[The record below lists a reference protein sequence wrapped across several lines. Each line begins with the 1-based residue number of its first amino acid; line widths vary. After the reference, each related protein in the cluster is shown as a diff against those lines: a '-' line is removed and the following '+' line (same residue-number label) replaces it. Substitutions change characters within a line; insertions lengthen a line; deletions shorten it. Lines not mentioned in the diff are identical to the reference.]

1 MSKAPERIVDGRRE
15 YFSRSINRWVP
26 VAGEKVQSAPTKRER
41 RLTLNPRVMLR
52 LETVARAAK
61 ATETRRLFV
70 WAWLQYEAWW
80 HRSATVKVANSEL
93 EHYGIDRELERRALL
108 DLEAAGL
115 VKVKRRGHELVTVTL
130 IDPDYLAI

>member
-15 YFSRSINRWVP
+15 YYSRSINQWVP

-41 RLTLNPRVMLR
+41 RCASNPRVMLR
-52 LETVARAAK
+52 LVTLARAAK
-61 ATETRRLFV
+61 ATRSPRLFV
-70 WAWLQYEAWW
+70 WAWLQYEAWRN
-80 HRSATVKVANSEL
+80 RSATVNVANGEL
-93 EHYGIDRELERRALL
+93 EHYGINRERKRRALL

-115 VKVKRRGHELVTVTL
+115 VRVERSGRSAVTVIL